1 MKKIGI
7 MGGTFNPIHNGHLL
21 LAQWAM
27 DAEKL
32 DEIWFMPT
40 GISYSKANAN
50 ILPGEERLHM
60 VKLAIAENC
69 SFFVS
74 DLELNRSGYTY
85 TYETMEELKGQF
97 PEDKFYFI
105 VGADC
110 LHAFENWKEPARIL
124 QNCTLLAAV
133 RGDASEEE
141 LEYKKNDLMERFGG
155 EIKLFSFLHFEISS
169 TGIRNRIKEQQSI
182 RYLVP
187 DAVRKYITEKG
198 FYHE

>member
-27 DAEKL
+27 DAEHL

-40 GISYSKANAN
+40 GISYSKACTNV
-50 ILPGEERLHM
+50 LPGEERLRM
-60 VKLAIAENC
+60 VELAIAGNP
-69 SFFVS
+69 SFATS
-74 DLELNRSGYTY
+74 DIELKRAGYTY
-85 TYETMEELKGQF
+85 TYETMMDLKQQY

-110 LHAFENWKEPARIL
+110 LHAFENWKEPAKIL
-124 QNCTLLAAV
+124 QNCTLLASV
-133 RGDASEEE
+133 RGDVSLPDLENRKNE
-141 LEYKKNDLMERFGG
+141 LMVRFGG
-155 EIKLFSFLHFEISS
+155 EIKLFSFLNFDVSS
-169 TGIRNRIKEQQSI
+169 TEIRNRVRKQKEI

-187 DAVRKYITEKG
+187 ESVREYIAKKG